1 MQIFTSYHAA
11 FQSCMQTKTWAVAH
25 LNNLSSN
32 MNIDTSGCYKVFFLL
47 SGQKLFHID
56 NHTYE
61 TGQGNLFFITPREW
75 HYFSHFDESQKH
87 ERFILFIFPDYLSN
101 TPNSDINL
109 TDCFTYTEDTSPHR
123 LKLSS
128 KEQSAFLYY
137 MHKLATTEKYGQ
149 NLLEYALFLQL
160 MVFINSLHTTK
171 HFVEN
176 SLESLPNVSSKV
188 NTEILPFITAHIAE
202 DLSIQS
208 IAERFFLSPSY
219 LCKIFRNTT
228 GTTIHKYVMAQRITL
243 AKDLLSA
250 GNSVTEVCHTCGF
263 HDYNVFLKAFTK
275 HVGIS
280 PKKYSQFSIEI

>member
-25 LNNLSSN
+25 LNKLSSN

-47 SGQKLFHID
+47 SGNKLFHID

-61 TGQGNLFFITPREW
+61 TDQGDLFFIVPREW
-75 HYFSHFDESQKH
+75 HYFSHFDEDEKH
-87 ERFILFIFPDYLSN
+87 ERFVLFIFPDYLSN
-101 TPNSDINL
+101 VPASDINL
-109 TDCFTYTEDTSPHR
+109 TDCFTRAEESYPHR

-128 KEQSAFLYY
+128 KDQDAFLYY

-160 MVFINSLHTTK
+160 MVFVNSLHNTK
-171 HFVEN
+171 HFAEDT
-176 SLESLPNVSSKV
+176 SDPLQNVSSKV
-188 NTEILPFITAHIAE
+188 NTEILPFINAHIAE

-208 IAERFFLSPSY
+208 LAGQFFLSPSY

-250 GNSVTEVCHTCGF
+250 GNSVMEVCLSCGF
-263 HDYNVFLKAFTK
+263 RDYNVFLKAFTK

-280 PKKYSQFSIEI
+280 PKKYSQLSIEI